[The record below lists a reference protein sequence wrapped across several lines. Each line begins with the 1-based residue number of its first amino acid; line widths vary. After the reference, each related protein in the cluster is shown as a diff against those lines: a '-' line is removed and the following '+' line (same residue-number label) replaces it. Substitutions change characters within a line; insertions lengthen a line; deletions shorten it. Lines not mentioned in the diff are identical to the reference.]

1 MCETSQSS
9 AGSDPEFFV
18 LALLGEGE
26 EKNIKSYILLA
37 RITIKDMHAIS
48 ILSLL
53 SLLAK

>member
-9 AGSDPEFFV
+9 DGSDPEFFV